1 MVSAPL
7 NFPFFESQECGA
19 KLPYFTYVNVCKYSV
34 TVCVS
39 GEGETV
45 AV

>member
-1 MVSAPL
+1 MVSALL

-19 KLPYFTYVNVCKYSV
+19 KLPYFMYVNVCKYN
-34 TVCVS
+34 VCVG